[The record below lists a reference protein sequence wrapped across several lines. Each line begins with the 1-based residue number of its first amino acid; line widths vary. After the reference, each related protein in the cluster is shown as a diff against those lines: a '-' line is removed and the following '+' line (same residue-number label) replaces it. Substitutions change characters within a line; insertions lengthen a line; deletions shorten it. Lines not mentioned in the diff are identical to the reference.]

1 MYCLFLVEMA
11 GLEAGNYR
19 FSGGLNKWTSL
30 TMNLIFLK
38 SRRLDNK
45 LNEKIDQLNYNQ
57 IRDWKCL

>member
-11 GLEAGNYR
+11 GLEAGNCR

-38 SRRLDNK
+38 SRRLENK
-45 LNEKIDQLNYNQ
+45 LNEKIDQLNYN
-57 IRDWKCL
+57 